1 MWLINQHITFDP
13 DRRLLRDRH
22 DNELL
27 LNQSSA
33 RCLALFL
40 QKPGEVISHET
51 LLDEGWRSQGVHV
64 TENSLRQMLSMLRK
78 QFLQLRVEGETFV
91 TVHRQGYRL
100 HESVRVEACLP
111 LAEAVEEARI
121 MSEAR
126 IQPLVTTHV
135 HTTPLPVMVQP
146 PITTTVEEEIP
157 AAAPRSRSG
166 LVLIG
171 MLISAVLLLVLALLG
186 IKVLEIR
193 DVVAVTYAPYR
204 HVQGRQWYIQDDFSA
219 TEREE
224 IDQNL
229 QLVSDS
235 MARFIQLAEEERHI
249 YINRTKLADRY
260 SWFICQNPIEQK
272 DALCRSAIYFVAE

>member
-121 MSEAR
+121 TQEAR

-135 HTTPLPVMVQP
+135 HTAPLPVMAP
-146 PITTTVEEEIP
+146 PPAVIPGEEAP
-157 AAAPRSRSG
+157 AAAPRSRYG
-166 LVLIG
+166 LILIG
-171 MLISAVLLLVLALLG
+171 MLVSAVLLLVLALLG

-193 DVVAVTYAPYR
+193 DVVTVTYIPYS
-204 HVQGRQWYIQDDFSA
+204 HAQGRQWYIQDDFSA

-224 IDQNL
+224 IDHNL
-229 QLVSDS
+229 QLMSDNL
-235 MARFIQLAEEERHI
+235 ARFVQLAEDERHI

-272 DALCRSAIYFVAE
+272 DASCRSAIYFVAG

>member
-1 MWLINQHITFDP
+1 M
-13 DRRLLRDRH
+13 
-22 DNELL
+22 
-27 LNQSSA
+27 
-33 RCLALFL
+33 
-40 QKPGEVISHET
+40 
-51 LLDEGWRSQGVHV
+51 

-121 MSEAR
+121 ASEAR

-135 HTTPLPVMVQP
+135 HTAPLPVMVQP
-146 PITTTVEEEIP
+146 PATATVEEEIP

-193 DVVAVTYAPYR
+193 DVVTVTYAPYR

>member
-1 MWLINQHITFDP
+1 
-13 DRRLLRDRH
+13 
-22 DNELL
+22 
-27 LNQSSA
+27 
-33 RCLALFL
+33 
-40 QKPGEVISHET
+40 
-51 LLDEGWRSQGVHV
+51 
-64 TENSLRQMLSMLRK
+64 
-78 QFLQLRVEGETFV
+78 
-91 TVHRQGYRL
+91 
-100 HESVRVEACLP
+100 
-111 LAEAVEEARI
+111 
-121 MSEAR
+121 
-126 IQPLVTTHV
+126 
-135 HTTPLPVMVQP
+135 
-146 PITTTVEEEIP
+146 
-157 AAAPRSRSG
+157 
-166 LVLIG
+166 

-193 DVVAVTYAPYR
+193 DVVTVTYAPYR